1 VAVYDKIGAI
11 CGNLTSGG
19 PCSIAARS
27 PNFTSVNLTT
37 PFGIAYDSTN
47 QFIYVSNY
55 IQAFQ
60 TTDSVGA
67 IIKATPGDRVVV
79 LKDSGTGTT
88 LSEENNFISGF
99 KSPAGLWFDLPSDT
113 LYIANPGYPFD
124 PLDPSPPPPEIV
136 AICNVSLI
144 LSLIPSG
151 AQSIPGSSIPCTTTS
166 PGPSA
171 QYLTGP
177 NTGFLWPVAIAMTSA
192 SSSTLYI
199 SDYSNN
205 NVSVFS
211 PNPLFSSTTT
221 FYNSAPDKILYGLN
235 NMIQKPA
242 GLAVNPISGVE
253 NLFVANS
260 GVDQV
265 LFFDQISL
273 NYAGCTVCTL
283 PPTRM
288 IGPSISGPTGL
299 FLDSSKDRLYIGNF
313 FNNSIVIFDNASTLS
328 GNSYGSITKIITS
341 SALHNPFG
349 IYVDTSPSREWVYVV
364 NSRPDD
370 AAGMFAVL
378 VFDLSFCPAGSVSCN
393 LETSTGGVRVI
404 HSPDFNNPAGI
415 WVDEGLDANNIPRDI
430 LFVSNRGL
438 STDPFSSS
446 LVLFSN
452 SSALSGTISATT
464 IIQGDQT
471 SIFTPAGIYMDP
483 EKDEI
488 YVANQGYNDVLVFK
502 QPQNCSVTTANICN
516 TAPDRLIFNTLD
528 ISHSLDAPSALAI
541 DFSADQIYL
550 SNLGLYNGF
559 SSLLTINKAT
569 SINGQAFISNY
580 FTNAITSGGTYR
592 LDYPEAVVLDIT
604 R

>member
-1 VAVYDKIGAI
+1 
-11 CGNLTSGG
+11 L
-19 PCSIAARS
+19 
-27 PNFTSVNLTT
+27 FTSNHLTT

-47 QFIYVSNY
+47 QLIYVSNY
-55 IQAFQ
+55 IKSFKTASNPAF
-60 TTDSVGA
+60 
-67 IIKATPGDRVVV
+67 PGDTVVV
-79 LKDSGTGTT
+79 LKDSGTT
-88 LSEENNFISGF
+88 LSEVKIISGF
-99 KSPAGLWFDLPSDT
+99 TSPAGLWFDLPSDT
-113 LYIANPGYPFD
+113 LYITNPGSV
-124 PLDPSPPPPEIV
+124 LGPSQTPGIV

-144 LSLIPSG
+144 PSPIPLVPEG
-151 AQSIPGSSIPCTTTS
+151 IPAFSDPCTTAS
-166 PGPSA
+166 SGPFT

-177 NTGFLWPVAIAMTSA
+177 NTGFLWPVAIAMTST
-192 SSSTLYI
+192 SNSTLYI

-221 FYNSAPDKILYGLN
+221 YYNSSPDKILYGLN
-235 NMIQKPA
+235 NMIQKPV
-242 GLAVNPISGVE
+242 GLAVNPSFGVE

-265 LFFDQISL
+265 LFFDQISQK
-273 NYAGCTVCTL
+273 YTGTECTGGAPPLLCTF

-313 FNNSIVIFDNASTLS
+313 FNNSIVIFDKASTLIS
-328 GNSYGSITKIITS
+328 GNSYGSISKIITS
-341 SALHNPFG
+341 SALQNPFG
-349 IYVDTSPSREWVYVV
+349 IYVDTSLSRELAYVV
-364 NSRPDD
+364 NSRPD
-370 AAGMFAVL
+370 ATGMFAVV
-378 VFDLSFCPAGSVSCN
+378 VFDLSKVASCSA
-393 LETSTGGVRVI
+393 TSISCGFDAIPGGVRVI
-404 HSPDFNNPAGI
+404 HSADFNYPAGI

-430 LFVSNRGL
+430 LFVSNRGQ

-446 LVLFSN
+446 LVLFKDAN
-452 SSALSGTISATT
+452 ALSGSISATT

-471 SIFTPAGIYMDP
+471 SIFTPAGLYMDP
-483 EKDEI
+483 AKDEV

-502 QPQNCSVTTANICN
+502 QPQNCTVTPLTNICN
-516 TAPDRLIFNTLD
+516 TVPDRLIFNTLD
-528 ISHSLDAPSALAI
+528 IAHSLDAPSALTI

-559 SSLLTINKAT
+559 SSLLTINQAT

-580 FTNAITSGGTYR
+580 FTYSGATYR
-592 LDYPEAVVLDIT
+592 LNYPEAVVLDIT